1 MVRSAMP
8 PTRDIKLKLAIVA
21 DILEETYGP
30 FTLHPDGD
38 ALAQLI
44 GTILSQHTSDINTAR
59 SFASLRKTFPTWDD
73 VVQTEP
79 SNVVE
84 SIRSGGLANSKGP
97 RIQHVLAEIH
107 ERTGSYSLDELSDMP
122 VEDARSWL
130 VSLHGVGPKTAAC
143 VLLFALGR
151 PAMPVD
157 THVHRISQRLGFV
170 GVKVNAEQ
178 TEQVLE
184 ELLGGDPQQVYAFHK
199 GLIAHGKTVCKARA
213 PRCSECPL
221 KDQCD
226 YFRNLPR

>member
-1 MVRSAMP
+1 MVRGNRP
-8 PTRDIKLKLAIVA
+8 HLQGVNVKIAIVA

-30 FTLHPDGD
+30 FTLLPDGN

-59 SFASLRKTFPTWDD
+59 SFASLRQTFSTWDD
-73 VVQTEP
+73 VVKAEP
-79 SNVVE
+79 ADVVK

-97 RIQHVLAEIH
+97 RIQQVLSEVH
-107 ERTGSYSLDELSDMP
+107 ERTGSYSLDGLSDMP
-122 VEDARSWL
+122 VEDARRWL

-170 GVKVNAEQ
+170 GAKVNAEQ
-178 TEQVLE
+178 TEHVLE
-184 ELLGGDPQQVYAFHK
+184 DLLGDDPQQVYAFHK
-199 GLIAHGKTVCKARA
+199 GLIAHGKTVCKARS
-213 PRCSECPL
+213 PRCDECPL

-226 YFRNLPR
+226 YYRNLPR